1 MKSFHEFLQQ
11 ILSEE
16 NYPSLD
22 DLSSDEYKG
31 MKDRN
36 QIKYYINQAEKNKDG
51 EALLHLKK
59 VANKAGHLDL
69 SNMADSAYKKIRG

>member
-22 DLSSDEYKG
+22 SLSSDEYKG
-31 MKDRN
+31 MKDR
-36 QIKYYINQAEKNKDG
+36 NKDG